1 MSNPD
6 PRGLWQTQP
15 TERTRFT
22 VTEITARAA
31 RLEGRVSRRNRREY
45 IASAVVVVVF
55 GSYLFLFPNPLMR
68 AGSVL
73 TILAAAFISWH
84 LHRRGTPSLSPAELG
99 QVTSLDSYRRELEQ
113 QRDLLRGVWLWY
125 LAPFVPGF
133 VLFSAGAA
141 KRSAWGFAGMMA
153 FYLLVL
159 AGVWYLNHRAA
170 LRLQREIDQLNET
183 EKSL

>member
-6 PRGLWQTQP
+6 PRGLWQAQP

-22 VTEITARAA
+22 VAEITAKAA
-31 RLEGRVSRRNRREY
+31 QLEGRATRRNRREY
-45 IASAVVVVVF
+45 IASAVVMAIF
-55 GSYLFLFPNPLMR
+55 GAYLFLFPNPLMR

-84 LHRRGTPSLSPAELG
+84 LHRRGTPSPAPAELG
-99 QVTSLDSYRRELEQ
+99 QVTSLDAYRRELVQ

-133 VLFSAGAA
+133 VLFSAGTA
-141 KRSAWGFAGMMA
+141 KRLGWGFLGMMA
-153 FYLLVL
+153 FFLLVF
-159 AGVWYLNHRAA
+159 AGVGYVNYRAA
-170 LRLQREIDQLNET
+170 LRLQREIDQLNEM
-183 EKSL
+183 EDSL

>member
-6 PRGLWQTQP
+6 PRGLWQAQP

-22 VTEITARAA
+22 VQEIAAKAA

-45 IASAVVVVVF
+45 VGSAVVVIVF
-55 GSYLFLFPNPLMR
+55 GAYLFLFPNPLMR

-84 LHRRGTPSLSPAELG
+84 LHRNGTPSMAPEEVG
-99 QVTSLDSYRRELEQ
+99 QVTSLDAYRRELVK

-125 LAPFVPGF
+125 IAPFLPGF
-133 VLFSAGAA
+133 ALFSAGTA
-141 KRSAWGFAGMMA
+141 KRVGWGFLGTMA
-153 FYLLVL
+153 FCLLVF
-159 AGVWYLNHRAA
+159 AVVGYLNHRAA
-170 LRLQREIDQLNET
+170 RRLQREIEQLDEM